1 MARATKA
8 ATKAAAPTHPTF
20 NRAELAKAAEFAA
33 RALDPRPSAAALAGI
48 LLQPE
53 GDAVAV
59 SATNY
64 DTTARAIVTPGG
76 APLGE
81 SLLVPGRLFADWLNT
96 ARGDTVAL
104 ILDGTRLVC
113 ESGGARMGL
122 STIPAADAPGRPEVV
137 PPAVRVGRDALA
149 DALRRVAPAVG
160 TDNLQPDFMAC
171 HLLTRDNALEV
182 TATNRYMIARAVA
195 PLAEEVAAGVTFEA
209 LPPHKALADL
219 LGRIDGPEVG
229 LALSGGL
236 LHLTGATTSATV
248 RVLEGT
254 FWASLDRILGQ
265 EFPGAAVAEVD
276 ALGLR
281 AEAQAV
287 GRLATLAGDKHGLL
301 TLTAEAGRVVAT
313 MRERTGTTADIA
325 GAPVEWD
332 GPDLEFGINAGYLA
346 AALACVGSAR
356 AQITKPAG
364 HKPAR
369 FTAPDSD
376 GVAVVMPLH

>member
-1 MARATKA
+1 MARAKA
-8 ATKAAAPTHPTF
+8 STQPTF
-20 NRAELAKAAEFAA
+20 NRSELAKAADFVARTLALRPAA
-33 RALDPRPSAAALAGI
+33 PALAGI
-48 LLQPE
+48 LLEPH
-53 GDAVAV
+53 GDDAVAV

-104 ILDGTRLVC
+104 TLDGTRLAC
-113 ESGGARMGL
+113 ESGGAKIRM
-122 STIPAADAPGRPEVV
+122 STIPAADAPGRPQGV
-137 PPAVRVGRDALA
+137 PPALRVGRDALA

-160 TDNLQPDFMAC
+160 TDNLAPVFMAC
-171 HLLTRDNALEV
+171 HLLIRDNALEV

-209 LPPHKALADL
+209 LPLHKALADL

-254 FWASLDRILGQ
+254 FWGSLDRILGQ
-265 EFPGAAVAEVD
+265 EFPGSAVAEVD

-287 GRLATLAGDKHGLL
+287 GRLTNLAGDRRGLL

-313 MRERTGTTADIA
+313 MRKRTGTTADIA

-376 GVAVVMPLH
+376 GVAVVMPLN

>member
-1 MARATKA
+1 MARAKA
-8 ATKAAAPTHPTF
+8 STQPTF
-20 NRAELAKAAEFAA
+20 NRSELAKAANFAA
-33 RALDPRPSAAALAGI
+33 RALDPRPSTPGLAGI
-48 LLQPE
+48 LLEPV

-76 APLGE
+76 AHLGE
-81 SLLVPGRLFADWLNT
+81 SLLIPGRLFADWLNT

-104 ILDGTRLVC
+104 ILDGARLVC

-122 STIPAADAPGRPEVV
+122 STIPAGDAPGRPEVV

-160 TDNLQPDFMAC
+160 TDDLQPDFMAC
-171 HLLTRDNALEV
+171 HLLIRDNTLEV
-182 TATNRYMIARAVA
+182 TATNRYIIARAVA
-195 PLAEEVAAGVTFEA
+195 PLAEEVAADVTFEA
-209 LPPHKALADL
+209 QPPHKALADL
-219 LGRIDGPEVG
+219 LSRIDGPEVG

-248 RVLEGT
+248 RVPKGT
-254 FWASLDRILGQ
+254 FWRSLGGILGR

-287 GRLATLAGDKHGLL
+287 GRLANLAGDKHGLL

-313 MRERTGTTADIA
+313 MREQTGTTADIA

-332 GPDLEFGINAGYLA
+332 GPDLAFGINAGYLA

-356 AQITKPAG
+356 VQITKPDG
-364 HKPAR
+364 HKPVR

-376 GVAVVMPLH
+376 GLAVVMPLN